1 VTTLVANQDVREPDR
16 GPVAELFH
24 REPVYAAAALFF
36 AIAMLPTAF
45 AMALDQRTFQGVNVW
60 IKPLKFEFSI
70 CIYLATL
77 AWFAGWLPR
86 GTTSSP
92 WYRVHAGLVVFAAV
106 AEIIWI
112 SGAAALGIASH
123 FNVTHPFMAKV
134 YPVMGAFAV
143 LLTSATIPY
152 GVLIWRNGDGKLAP
166 VVRLSLG
173 LGLLL
178 TFILTVATAGFMS
191 GQFSHLVGSSS
202 GTQPGLPV
210 MGWSRTAGDLRVA
223 HFFATHAM
231 HALPAVG
238 FIASW
243 ILPARVGRMTVILSS
258 LLYVGF
264 VALTLVQAA
273 KGQPFMVL
281 GF

>member
-1 VTTLVANQDVREPDR
+1 VTTSVANQDVREPDR

-24 REPVYAAAALFF
+24 REPVYAAAALCF
-36 AIAMLPTAF
+36 ALAMLPTAF
-45 AMALDQRTFQGVNVW
+45 AMVVDQRTFQGVNVW

-106 AEIIWI
+106 AEIVWI
-112 SGAAALGIASH
+112 SGAAAFGIASH
-123 FNVTHPFMAKV
+123 FNVTHPFLAKV

-152 GVLIWRNGDGKLAP
+152 GFLIWRNSDGPLTS

-178 TFILTVATAGFMS
+178 TFVLTVATAGFMS
-191 GQFSHLVGSSS
+191 GQFSHLVGSS
-202 GTQPGLPV
+202 GATQPGLPV

-231 HALPAVG
+231 HLLPAVG
-238 FIASW
+238 FLASC
-243 ILPARVGRMTVILSS
+243 ILQARVARGAVIGSGM
-258 LLYVGF
+258 LYTAF
-264 VALTLVQAA
+264 VAFTLFQAA
-273 KGQPFMVL
+273 LGQPFRVFGL
-281 GF
+281 